1 MSVKD
6 PEERLSKEIQNF
18 IEYIAPTTQETR
30 LREDAIEAISDTVKS
45 LWPSAGV
52 QVYGSFKTNLVLP
65 SSDVDLCVKTVEA
78 LQPRKAKN
86 YLFQL
91 RNALSRRN
99 LTTDTMVIARKNM
112 KVPILVTKMLK
123 SQIAADVCLNTE
135 SESTLKTTEWLLA
148 YPDLKALYLV
158 LKHGLSSLKVDSY
171 LRFHMMDSKS
181 QGIAGF
187 TLICLI
193 VRYLQQADKKQNLIG
208 QKLLGFLSFW
218 AHFDFSEKGIFLA
231 DDGGYFKKKDKP
243 DASPLHAPNVVV
255 IEDPNL
261 KDVNIGRATSL
272 LDGIKEGFKKAHRL
286 LKDRIDSAQDG
297 SILSAFILLPKS
309 INGIRPIGTDY
320 NLENLE
326 DMKSGVDL
334 GSTRDAV
341 RQALSKSSNSK
352 RKRGGFDDSRSGQK
366 RHRGKTTY
374 QGNRKNFRH

>member
-1 MSVKD
+1 MANESPWGGDALTVKD
-6 PEERLSKEIQNF
+6 PEERLSKEIHNF
-18 IEYIAPTTQETR
+18 IEYIAPTSKETR
-30 LREDAIEAISDTVKS
+30 LRKDAIEAISDTVKS
-45 LWPSAGV
+45 LWPSTEV

-91 RNALSRRN
+91 RNALTRRN
-99 LTTDTMVIARKNM
+99 LTTDTM
-112 KVPILVTKMLK
+112 VPILVTKMLK

-135 SESTLKTTEWLLA
+135 SESTLKTTEWLIA

-158 LKHGLSSLKVDSY
+158 LKHGLSSLKVDNY

-193 VRYLQQADKKQNLIG
+193 VRYLQAN
-208 QKLLGFLSFW
+208 
-218 AHFDFSEKGIFLA
+218 FDFSEKGIYLR
-231 DDGGYFKKKDKP
+231 DGGGYFEKKDKP
-243 DASPLHAPNVVV
+243 DDSPLHAPYVVV

-261 KDVNIGRATSL
+261 KNVNTGRATSQ
-272 LDGIKEGFKKAHRL
+272 LDGVKAGFKKAHRL

-297 SILSAFILLPKS
+297 SILSAFILLPKA
-309 INGIRPIGTDY
+309 INGIRPVGTDY

-326 DMKSGVDL
+326 DMKNPVDL

-341 RQALSKSSNSK
+341 RNALSKSSNHK
-352 RKRGGFDDSRSGQK
+352 RSRGAVDDYRSGPK
-366 RHRGKTTY
+366 RQRTNTAY
-374 QGNRKNFRH
+374 QGNRKNFRK